1 MWLPY
6 FLYMMDIKKYIAEQ
20 FLGNTY
26 HFKCD
31 CLMAL
36 DITGVVLDYSLTEHE
51 IILHISLI
59 DEEEKIVKL
68 GLNHPNLTIEEVI

>member
-1 MWLPY
+1 MKPIY
-6 FLYMMDIKKYIAEQ
+6 DYIAEQ

-36 DITGVVLDYSLTEHE
+36 DFVGQVVDHSMSGQEL
-51 IILHISLI
+51 ILHVQT
-59 DEEEKIVKL
+59 DKKIVKL
-68 GLNHPNLTIEEVI
+68 GLNHPNLTIEQL